1 MRRLLQL
8 AYVEDFKLLGGQ
20 TRGEETAHALSRKWR
35 RVPELLIMADANAIR
50 DQATYAPPQ
59 LRFFLRVAARV
70 CKNRKGEGGGV
81 LALRYETGNEQNK
94 TNLIQN
100 MFGKGVGRPHERRSE
115 NPNVKQLQN

>member
-8 AYVEDFKLLGGQ
+8 AYVEDFKLLEEGQ

-59 LRFFLRVAARV
+59 LRFFLCVAARV
-70 CKNRKGEGGGV
+70 CEKV
-81 LALRYETGNEQNK
+81 
-94 TNLIQN
+94 
-100 MFGKGVGRPHERRSE
+100 VGRGDMSE
-115 NPNVKQLQN
+115 YDAWLETSMCPVLDLMK